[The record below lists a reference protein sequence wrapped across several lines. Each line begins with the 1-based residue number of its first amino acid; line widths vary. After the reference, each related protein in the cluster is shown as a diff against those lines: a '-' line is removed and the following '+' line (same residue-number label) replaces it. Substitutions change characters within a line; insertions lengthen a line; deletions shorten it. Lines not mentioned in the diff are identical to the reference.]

1 MLRNVPAKVEKQGPP
16 ITDMKEWKKKNR
28 VDPRTKVFI
37 VKG

>member
-1 MLRNVPAKVEKQGPP
+1 MERNVPAKKIIEGPK